1 MNTFLVLQIIPS
13 HAGLPLLVIT
23 FLFSQGAKRHPTLIN
38 VCISWIMSGIF
49 STMLLYAG
57 QSTGPEP
64 DKALCMAQTSLL
76 YGVTPMCAVAIL
88 MLVYYVWT
96 CYDSHRYKPTVLATH
111 NPEKVNRSRRF
122 FYCSLDYH
130 PLSNSMSIFTAF
142 ICLSATAIEIRI
154 ALMLHRNWR
163 GLRKAGKSSGVSVQF
178 IVRILVFGTYIFM
191 SMLFSLATVWD
202 PRSAVPDMYV
212 ATIRFAVMLIFGSQP
227 DVWRTWWP
235 WRRRRPQ
242 RVINLSQEPSYMNRK
257 FDLDE
262 KISDSDGDIL
272 DIGNCIVAYCSGFCL
287 SIAYFLIGIC
297 AEFSLPLLCF
307 RKARSLLTF
316 FRRM

>member
-1 MNTFLVLQIIPS
+1 MNTFLVLHIIPS

-57 QSTGPEP
+57 QNTGPEP

-88 MLVYYVWT
+88 TLVYYVWT
-96 CYDSHRYKPTVLATH
+96 CYGSHRYNPSAVATYTMIAAPYLTLAAWSLTAAVLATH
-111 NPEKVNRSRRF
+111 NLEKVNRNRRF

-142 ICLSATAIEIRI
+142 ICLLATAIEIRI

-163 GLRKAGKSSGVSVQF
+163 GLRKAGESSGVSVQF

-191 SMLFSLATVWD
+191 SML
-202 PRSAVPDMYV
+202 
-212 ATIRFAVMLIFGSQP
+212 
-227 DVWRTWWP
+227 
-235 WRRRRPQ
+235 
-242 RVINLSQEPSYMNRK
+242 
-257 FDLDE
+257 
-262 KISDSDGDIL
+262 
-272 DIGNCIVAYCSGFCL
+272 
-287 SIAYFLIGIC
+287 
-297 AEFSLPLLCF
+297 
-307 RKARSLLTF
+307 
-316 FRRM
+316 